1 MSLKGSII
9 TVFITLLLFFKFKA
23 HVILNNRHDS
33 DSDKDAPRKIGEQVG
48 SDAA

>member
-1 MSLKGSII
+1 MSLTDDDLKLTVTLKGSLI

-33 DSDKDAPRKIGEQVG
+33 DSDN
-48 SDAA
+48 